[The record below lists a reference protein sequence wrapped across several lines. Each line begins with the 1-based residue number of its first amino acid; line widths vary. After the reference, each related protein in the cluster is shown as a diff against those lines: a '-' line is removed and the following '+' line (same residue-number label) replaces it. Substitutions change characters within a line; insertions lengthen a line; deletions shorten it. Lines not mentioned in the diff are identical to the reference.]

1 MTRLWAPWR
10 LPYIRRAEKGG
21 PEGDGCFFC
30 ADARTPRRD
39 RRNLVLRRGKT
50 CFVLLNR
57 FPYTG
62 GHLLVAPYAH
72 KADLAALD
80 SAERL
85 ELLDHAADM
94 QALLGRH
101 MKPHGFNLGINLGRP
116 AGAGVPGHLHLHV
129 VPRWSGDVNFMTSV
143 AGVRVVPQALDE
155 LYGELKNA
163 LSRAT

>member
-10 LPYIRRAEKGG
+10 IPYIRRAGREG
-21 PEGDGCFFC
+21 GDGDCFFC
-30 ADARTPRRD
+30 ADAKTPKRD

-50 CFVLLNR
+50 GFVLLNR

-80 SAERL
+80 PAERL
-85 ELLDHAADM
+85 EMMDHAADM
-94 QALLGRH
+94 QALLSRH
-101 MKPHGFNLGINLGRP
+101 MKPHGFNIGINLGRP
-116 AGAGVPGHLHLHV
+116 AGAGVPGHIHLHV

-155 LYGELKNA
+155 LYMELKKA
-163 LSRAT
+163 SSRRP